1 MNDITILSTKPLTV
15 EDCVSRL
22 NAIQRSVYCGLISP
36 EEKAEWRAYT
46 RKVREM
52 GYTLHKRSLKNAFG
66 RKVGVDWYAT
76 KGEKVSRNTEC
87 EWIKTNVRPDDGC
100 RTLKGDCTTR
110 AMAFCLEGTMTYRE
124 IESRQY
130 VLAAQRHT
138 RRNTRG
144 TWDIVIREKGWMEVY
159 LGRGVKRSVLARMLS
174 GRLTRPCISQ
184 SSGHVAAIDTN
195 GCVRDTWDSRG
206 GRVDR
211 IYVHGNDF
219 AAVNNALS
227 RYGFRIAPILNLKAF
242 TA

>member
-15 EDCVSRL
+15 EDCLKRM
-22 NAIQRSVYCGLISP
+22 NEIQRSAFGGLITRD
-36 EEKAEWRAYT
+36 EKAEFRAYS
-46 RKVREM
+46 RKVAEL
-52 GYTLHKRSLKNAFG
+52 GYTLHHKSVKSLG
-66 RKVGVDWYAT
+66 RRVGVTWYVT
-76 KGEKVSRNTEC
+76 EGKKVSRNTEC